1 MIKDDD
7 KFKLELETMKDDNG
21 TFSAVVS
28 MSGFVKEKDAL
39 QSAAFLF
46 NIIIKDVDK
55 FIEKNEK
62 PKTRKKRAK

>member
-7 KFKLELETMKDDNG
+7 KFKLELGTMKEDSG

-39 QSAAFLF
+39 QSAQFLF
-46 NIIIKDVDK
+46 SVLMKDLQGFAKRNKKPLRIKK
-55 FIEKNEK
+55 AN
-62 PKTRKKRAK
+62 